1 MSKTDPA
8 QPAALRSRNKLRV
21 RNEIAAAAMSLAVER
36 GLSHFSADDIAAS
49 AQVGRATFFR
59 YFDSKE
65 SAVVVGFY
73 ENRLQE
79 LVASLGEAPA
89 QLGPVDVL
97 IWSFTR
103 LGADFERQSKLVRLL
118 ATMLLT
124 SPSLRAKALDYQAS
138 YEQAIATAI
147 AGRYENL
154 ADDDLRPR
162 WLAASTLA
170 VSTTCVYH
178 WSASEVPLSLPDLV
192 TAALRQ
198 LKAGFDTAP
207 AAKPRRRRR
216 RS

>member
-1 MSKTDPA
+1 M
-8 QPAALRSRNKLRV
+8 
-21 RNEIAAAAMSLAVER
+21 
-36 GLSHFSADDIAAS
+36 
-49 AQVGRATFFR
+49 
-59 YFDSKE
+59 
-65 SAVVVGFY
+65 VVGFY

-89 QLGPVDVL
+89 QLGPVDAL

-154 ADDDLRPR
+154 AADDLRPR

-207 AAKPRRRRR
+207 AAKPRRRR
-216 RS
+216 S